1 MARNKQD
8 YERCTQ
14 KCQREEV
21 RYLYPFTPLPLYPL
35 KVICFGP
42 GPKFK
47 GGISNYNTSLAK
59 ALDRR
64 GDCEVHIVS
73 WTQQYPAIIP
83 REFVDKTSKVDLLEG
98 TDIKVHYLTNYNN
111 PLSWRETYRKI
122 VELKPDKVV
131 FQWAI
136 AIQGL
141 PLGYIARKLK
151 KHAEIEVI
159 FDLHF
164 VIQKESSSLDKRFT
178 AYGITPADTFIA
190 HAYKTVDELKELFP
204 GRPFEVNESGARTI
218 AKQSGDGAQVPR
230 ATPVIK
236 LYHPIYDLFAPRADF
251 DVPAFKAKHQ
261 LREHVFLFFGFIRK
275 YKGLHNVIRAF
286 AELAGRRDDVSLII
300 CGESFW
306 DTLKSDKL
314 STKLKNAT
322 FGLAKKVFLKK
333 ADDEREYRPLELL
346 DELGI
351 RDRVMVKNEFVAN
364 EEVHQYFQ
372 ASDAVILF
380 YEYATPSGVESIS
393 YNFQLPAVATKVGHF
408 PETIRDG
415 YNGYL
420 ANPDDVQDM
429 ARQMERMIEQPIPR
443 ANVHETTKEMSWD
456 NYAAAI
462 VRSGLPTAEGSS
474 GTQRSPDRGRK

>member
-1 MARNKQD
+1 MRI
-8 YERCTQ
+8 
-14 KCQREEV
+14 V
-21 RYLYPFTPLPLYPL
+21 
-35 KVICFGP
+35 CFGP

-111 PLSWRETYRKI
+111 PLSWRETYRRM
-122 VELKPDKVV
+122 VALKPDKVI

-151 KHAEIEVI
+151 RHPEIEVI
-159 FDLHF
+159 LDLHF
-164 VIQKESSSLDKRFT
+164 VIQKENSSLDKRFT
-178 AYGITPADTFIA
+178 AYGISPADTYIA
-190 HAYKTVDELKELFP
+190 HAYKTVAELKELFP
-204 GRPFEVNESGARTI
+204 TRKFSVNETGERKLDRTLGAE
-218 AKQSGDGAQVPR
+218 AQEPNT
-230 ATPVIK
+230 TPVIK
-236 LYHPIYDLFAPRADF
+236 LYHPIYDLFAPRDDF
-251 DVPAFKAKHQ
+251 DVAAFKHAHQ

-275 YKGLHNVIRAF
+275 YKGLHHLIPAF
-286 AELAGRRDDVSLII
+286 AALAGRRDDVSLII

-306 DTLKSDKL
+306 DTLKADKL

-322 FGLAKKVFLKK
+322 FGAAKKLFLQK
-333 ADDEREYRPLELL
+333 ADDERAYRPLELL
-346 DELGI
+346 DEYGI
-351 RDRVMVKNEFVAN
+351 RDRVLLKNEFVAN

-372 ASDAVILF
+372 ASDAVVLF

-415 YNGYL
+415 FNGYL
-420 ANPDDVQDM
+420 AEPDDIEDM

-443 ANVHETTKEMSWD
+443 ENVYETTKEMSWD

-462 VRSGLPTAEGSS
+462 V
-474 GTQRSPDRGRK
+474 QQ

>member
-1 MARNKQD
+1 M
-8 YERCTQ
+8 TI
-14 KCQREEV
+14 V
-21 RYLYPFTPLPLYPL
+21 
-35 KVICFGP
+35 CFGP

-98 TDIKVHYLTNYNN
+98 TDIKVQYVTNYNN
-111 PLSWRETYRKI
+111 PLSWQETYRRI
-122 VELKPDKVV
+122 LELRPDKVII
-131 FQWAI
+131 QWAI

-141 PLGYIARKLK
+141 PLGYIARKLRQ
-151 KHAEIEVI
+151 HPGIEVI

-164 VIQKESSSLDKRFT
+164 VIQKENSSLDRRFT
-178 AYGITPADTFIA
+178 QYGISPASTFIA

-204 GRPFEVNESGARTI
+204 GRTFDVTETGERRI
-218 AKQSGDGAQVPR
+218 AQGPGGGAQVQG

-236 LYHPIYDLFAPRADF
+236 LYHPVYDLFAPREDF
-251 DVPAFKAKHQ
+251 DAGAFRREHG

-286 AELAGRRDDVSLII
+286 AELADRRDDVSLII

-314 STKLKNAT
+314 STKVKNAT
-322 FGLAKKVFLKK
+322 FGLAKKLFLKQS
-333 ADDEREYRPLELL
+333 DDEREYRPLELL

-364 EEVHQYFQ
+364 EEVHKYFQ
-372 ASDAVILF
+372 ASDAVVLF

-393 YNFQLPAVATKVGHF
+393 YNFQLPAVATRVGHF
-408 PETIRDG
+408 PETITDG

-420 ANPDDVQDM
+420 AAPDDVQDM
-429 ARQMERMIEQPIPR
+429 ARQLERMIEQPIPR
-443 ANVHETTKEMSWD
+443 EHVKETTKEMSWD
-456 NYAAAI
+456 NYAGAI
-462 VRSGLPTAEGSS
+462 VG
-474 GTQRSPDRGRK
+474 